1 MNVVI
6 DTNVFLSSF
15 LSSRGSPRKIID
27 RWKRGDIAWCL
38 CAEILEEYG
47 DVLARFGLSESPEFA
62 QLRELFKARRHIVW
76 AVIANELRV
85 VLADPDDD
93 KFIECALSTG
103 AAYLVSG
110 DRHLR
115 VLERYQGI
123 RIVSPAEFLRRI
135 DA

>member
-76 AVIANELRV
+76 AVIANELR
-85 VLADPDDD
+85 
-93 KFIECALSTG
+93 FIECALSTG